1 MTKIVKVCGNCKFRD
16 KNGYCKNK
24 KIRETDSCKDK
35 DDELVYIYNE
45 DGFFLVGVNFGC
57 VHFRRKLKQ

>member
-45 DGFFLVGVNFGC
+45 DGFF
-57 VHFRRKLKQ
+57 